1 MPELSK
7 CEFTF
12 YIFLPSFSHL
22 LLFSAVLLKN
32 VLLFFCH
39 TLSTLLVY
47 IFNFLPNIANFLSLL
62 LCVNRTHIQF
72 MSTFS
77 LKYMHFF
84 LTSNSFVLTFELVET
99 KNNVLLIYLI

>member
-22 LLFSAVLLKN
+22 LLFSAVLFKN

-84 LTSNSFVLTFELVET
+84 FNIKFICVNF
-99 KNNVLLIYLI
+99 